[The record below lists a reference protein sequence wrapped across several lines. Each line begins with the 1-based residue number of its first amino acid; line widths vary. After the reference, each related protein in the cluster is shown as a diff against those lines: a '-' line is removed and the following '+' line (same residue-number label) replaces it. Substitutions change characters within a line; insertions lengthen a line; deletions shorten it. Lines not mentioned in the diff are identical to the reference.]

1 MENNVIIEKAEDT
14 STSALIVDK
23 DDWKWPCFDEW
34 YDNYYGKMERR
45 VKVESININPFV
57 VIYPR
62 GDKSYVE
69 VSSPK
74 LIEILRDILPNKK
87 PFDDIDDDKPK
98 VALKAQD
105 LFLVME
111 KLKDAVDNMTDLE
124 SSIHLKRLV
133 RFLEQ
138 EFKQTIKAREVMIA
152 HKKVSYE
159 MLWVFYTEKLE

>member
-1 MENNVIIEKAEDT
+1 MSNNALIEKTEDSSM
-14 STSALIVDK
+14 STLVVDK

-34 YDNYYGKMERR
+34 YDEHYDKMERR
-45 VKVESININPFV
+45 VKVESINIIPFV

-62 GDKSYVE
+62 NGKPYVE

-74 LIEILRDILPNKK
+74 LMKILRDILPNKNT
-87 PFDDIDDDKPK
+87 FDEVDDDNPK
-98 VALKAQD
+98 
-105 LFLVME
+105 
-111 KLKDAVDNMTDLE
+111 
-124 SSIHLKRLV
+124 SIVNLKRLV

-152 HKKVSYE
+152 HKKVSYD